1 MSRDISVADIVV
13 HLHPDKTADCRETIE
28 QGLRAHE
35 GVVSV
40 HFNEEDHP
48 HAVVVAYDPK
58 VTKSATLLGVI
69 RECDPDAVMASF

>member
-13 HLHPDKTADCRETIE
+13 HLHPDTTPDCKAEVE
-28 QGLRAHE
+28 QGLRAQE

-58 VTKSATLLGVI
+58 VVKSEKLLAVI
-69 RECDPDAVMASF
+69 RECDPAAVMAGF